1 MKIHNF
7 SAGPAILPRTVLEQ
21 ASAALLDFNGTGLS
35 LIEVSH
41 RDKDFEGVMLEAR
54 AAVKRLLG
62 LGDDFEVLYLQG
74 GASLQFAMVPMNLLR
89 PAGKAAYINT
99 GTWATKAIEDA
110 QKLGEVQVIASS
122 EDKNFSY
129 LPTGYTIPQ
138 DVDYLHITSNN
149 TIYGTQMQSF
159 PDSPV
164 PVVCDMSSDIF
175 SRPVPAASMG
185 LIYAGAQKN
194 MGPAGTTL
202 VVIRKDL
209 VGQSG
214 RRLNAML
221 DYGVHI
227 KGQSMYNTPPVFAV
241 YVSMLTLQWI
251 EAQGG
256 LSAMEK
262 HNRAKADLL
271 YSEINRNSLFRPT
284 VTDDSGSLMN
294 VTFVLNETSLE
305 AVFEGL
311 LREAGISG
319 LKGHRSVG
327 GYRASIYNAMPI
339 ESVQVLV
346 DVMQALEN
354 QYAS

>member
-1 MKIHNF
+1 
-7 SAGPAILPRTVLEQ
+7 
-21 ASAALLDFNGTGLS
+21 
-35 LIEVSH
+35 
-41 RDKDFEGVMLEAR
+41 
-54 AAVKRLLG
+54 
-62 LGDDFEVLYLQG
+62 
-74 GASLQFAMVPMNLLR
+74 
-89 PAGKAAYINT
+89 
-99 GTWATKAIEDA
+99 
-110 QKLGEVQVIASS
+110 
-122 EDKNFSY
+122 
-129 LPTGYTIPQ
+129 
-138 DVDYLHITSNN
+138 
-149 TIYGTQMQSF
+149 
-159 PDSPV
+159 
-164 PVVCDMSSDIF
+164 
-175 SRPVPAASMG
+175 
-185 LIYAGAQKN
+185 

>member
-1 MKIHNF
+1 
-7 SAGPAILPRTVLEQ
+7 
-21 ASAALLDFNGTGLS
+21 
-35 LIEVSH
+35 
-41 RDKDFEGVMLEAR
+41 
-54 AAVKRLLG
+54 
-62 LGDDFEVLYLQG
+62 
-74 GASLQFAMVPMNLLR
+74 MNLLR
-89 PAGKAAYINT
+89 PDGKAAYVNT

-175 SRPVPAASMG
+175 SRPVPASSMG

-209 VGQSG
+209 VGHSG

-256 LSAMEK
+256 LTAMEK
-262 HNRAKADLL
+262 HNRAKAGLL
-271 YSEINRNSLFRPT
+271 YAEIERNTLFRPT
-284 VTDDSGSLMN
+284 VTDGTGSLMN
-294 VTFVLNETSLE
+294 VTFVLHDSKHEV
-305 AVFEGL
+305 VFEGL

-327 GYRASIYNAMPI
+327 GYRASLYNAMPI

-346 DVMQALEN
+346 DVMQTLEN
-354 QYAS
+354 QHAS